1 MSKLELKATFSSM
14 SKGHLE
20 DTLEKCHLEIQ
31 GCLFVSVYWSLR
43 GHFKKVSF
51 SEKNI
56 TKKDT
61 FPRFCLAL
69 HKHHIATSPPLHS
82 VATSDGKFKG
92 RS

>member
-20 DTLEKCHLEIQ
+20 DTLEKCHLEIH
-31 GCLFVSVYWSLR
+31 GCLLVSVNGSFR

-51 SEKNI
+51 GEKNI
-56 TKKDT
+56 TKKYT

-69 HKHHIATSPPLHS
+69 YSY
-82 VATSDGKFKG
+82 
-92 RS
+92 

>member
-20 DTLEKCHLEIQ
+20 DTLDKCHLEIQ

-43 GHFKKVSF
+43 EHFKKVSF

-69 HKHHIATSPPLHS
+69 IQNILVQRWVDSAILGYNAYAS
-82 VATSDGKFKG
+82 F
-92 RS
+92 

>member
-69 HKHHIATSPPLHS
+69 ICVVILSI
-82 VATSDGKFKG
+82 
-92 RS
+92 R